1 MEPSARGQ
9 QDVMKVTAMLLNKD
23 HSVRD
28 VNDCGV
34 VDHSMGIETEA
45 LRTVENALAIDFK
58 GARK

>member
-1 MEPSARGQ
+1 MEPSAGGQ

-28 VNDCGV
+28 VN
-34 VDHSMGIETEA
+34 
-45 LRTVENALAIDFK
+45 VENQLAIDFE

>member
-34 VDHSMGIETEA
+34 VDHLMRIETEA
-45 LRTVENALAIDFK
+45 IELLRTS
-58 GARK
+58 